1 MQSWLVV
8 VALFLASVALA
19 SADPT
24 ANLTSEK
31 HSRGVYKCAY
41 FAGTYST
48 RVLPSNE
55 GTSDWC
61 TAGVGELVIYP
72 NCRLQIAEFYTLAD
86 QTCGHWWRNGVFSYQ
101 AGSTYGALRTIAASE
116 NSASTNA
123 NYDGFNSDRNE
134 VIYFDGPTAESN
146 VYIFDGSDSTDCALN
161 RAYYKVSDSLD
172 NPFDICTK
180 WTW

>member
-1 MQSWLVV
+1 MLTCQRFFLVFFIFFSQPVVSTPQNMQSWLVV

-123 NYDGFNSDRNE
+123 NYDGFNSDRFLHFF
-134 VIYFDGPTAESN
+134 IFLGQYFLFFFFTHF
-146 VYIFDGSDSTDCALN
+146 YQIL
-161 RAYYKVSDSLD
+161 
-172 NPFDICTK
+172 
-180 WTW
+180 